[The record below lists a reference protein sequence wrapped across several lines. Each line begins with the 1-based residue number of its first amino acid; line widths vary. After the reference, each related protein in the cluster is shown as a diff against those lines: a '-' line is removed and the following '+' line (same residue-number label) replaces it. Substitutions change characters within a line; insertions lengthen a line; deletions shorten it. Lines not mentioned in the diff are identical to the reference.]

1 MNPFYGCGSTVSRLQ
16 SHYKEIVYFLPV
28 SSQKFLVLIWSTSE
42 EWKGELSQPWS
53 HPVVLNTGPLD
64 WESSTLTGSIT
75 LSTKWIHNLLRSL
88 DWIKQKGTTA
98 KREMNPALYD
108 KLVFTKRKK
117 IFEHKIPSNLILN
130 FDQTPLG
137 FVSPSKTMYTKK
149 NFQELPLRIQMI
161 LELLL
166 WILWVSSCLCN

>member
-1 MNPFYGCGSTVSRLQ
+1 M
-16 SHYKEIVYFLPV
+16 
-28 SSQKFLVLIWSTSE
+28 
-42 EWKGELSQPWS
+42 
-53 HPVVLNTGPLD
+53 VLNTGPLD

-75 LSTKWIHNLLRSL
+75 LSIKWIHNLLRSM

-166 WILWVSSCLCN
+166 

>member
-1 MNPFYGCGSTVSRLQ
+1 MAGCAISRKIVILVGNSVLASKFPKKVPKTLRNFKNFMNPFYGCGSTVSRLQ

-64 WESSTLTGSIT
+64 WESSTLTESIT
-75 LSTKWIHNLLRSL
+75 LSIKWIHNLLRSL

-117 IFEHKIPSNLILN
+117 YLN
-130 FDQTPLG
+130 IKFLA
-137 FVSPSKTMYTKK
+137 
-149 NFQELPLRIQMI
+149 I
-161 LELLL
+161 
-166 WILWVSSCLCN
+166 